1 MSYLLPNSQSNAREV
16 CRNLKGGESIL
27 NSTDVVE
34 SSLDFHESKS
44 ISKSIIVISSTYLG
58 TYF

>member
-1 MSYLLPNSQSNAREV
+1 MSYFLPNSQSNAREV

-34 SSLDFHESKS
+34 SSLDFDERNS
-44 ISKSIIVISSTYLG
+44 ISKSIIIISTI
-58 TYF
+58 

>member
-34 SSLDFHESKS
+34 SSLDLHESKS
-44 ISKSIIVISSTYLG
+44 ISKPILIISSIW
-58 TYF
+58 